1 MFCLHFA
8 YGDSGSTKKARNG
21 EDSPS
26 PSVAPGSSVSQ
37 VAFVI
42 SQFGLQFQIS
52 PNAGIPQT
60 ASFAELEAA
69 TIAYLEEYLELTY
82 NGDSMIFFDS
92 VAIAATSR
100 SISGTEGPFVD
111 FEASVAF
118 LEDSPIIPTNQ
129 QVALTIA
136 EALSESNLSTYL
148 FALAQ
153 SLSNG
158 NPFLTTTG
166 VTPYVPD
173 SDSASGGG
181 RVATSNKISGTGI
194 FAAASAAA
202 ATLAIGG
209 FLVFK
214 IKNENTGGVH
224 KFGKGYSGGETLAGD
239 TYDNT
244 TLEATRRPADDI
256 HSLDTAMYNDEHSY
270 LANFPTG
277 TVHAPGN
284 LKSPLPS
291 KMDDASEM
299 TDVSPTLADDL
310 DDDAS
315 IHSSQMGAYASIIG
329 RTKALV
335 PSLKTASPMTN
346 KQIKN
351 YFKSKYKCSSPK
363 DYAAVGENT
372 NISESQ
378 EAEAPT
384 DDAEPYSDDDTVLG
398 PCLDLGLPAL
408 DHESIMS
415 EQPTDEGRQEVF
427 EDEMSLDSKIDSP
440 VSSEVGGSL
449 LPPSKINSTAPRP
462 TGEGVEE
469 DGAPRS
475 QGSMSIDNKS
485 LDDVSLM

>member
-1 MFCLHFA
+1 MNLNVLAGFFA
-8 YGDSGSTKKARNG
+8 NDASGSNKKTRNG
-21 EDSPS
+21 PDTPANPS
-26 PSVAPGSSVSQ
+26 AAPAGAPGSSVE
-37 VAFVI
+37 FVM
-42 SQFGLQFQIS
+42 SQFGLRFQIS
-52 PNAGIPQT
+52 PNGGIPQT

-100 SISGTEGPFVD
+100 SISGAGGPFVD

-118 LEDSPIIPTNQ
+118 LEDSPMIPTNQ
-129 QVALTIA
+129 EVALTIA
-136 EALSESNLSTYL
+136 DALSESNLSTYL

-158 NPFLTTTG
+158 NPFLTTTA
-166 VTPYVPD
+166 VTTYVPD
-173 SDSASGGG
+173 SAGGSG
-181 RVATSNKISGTGI
+181 RVATNKKISGTGI
-194 FAAASAAA
+194 FAAMSAAA
-202 ATLAIGG
+202 VTLAIGG

-214 IKNENTGGVH
+214 VRNENKDGIN

-244 TLEATRRPADDI
+244 TLEATRRPTDDI
-256 HSLDTAMYNDEHSY
+256 HSLNTTTYNDEHSY

-277 TVHAPGN
+277 TVHAPGI

-299 TDVSPTLADDL
+299 TEEVSPTLTDDL

-315 IHSSQMGAYASIIG
+315 IPSSQLGAYASIIG

-335 PSLKTASPMTN
+335 PSLKNASPMTN

-363 DYAAVGENT
+363 DYAAVGET
-372 NISESQ
+372 N
-378 EAEAPT
+378 EAEAPAG
-384 DDAEPYSDDDTVLG
+384 DAESHGDDDTVLG

-415 EQPTDEGRQEVF
+415 EQPTDEGRQEIF
-427 EDEMSLDSKIDSP
+427 EDEMSLDSKIDSS
-440 VSSEVGGSL
+440 VSSEVGSSL
-449 LPPSKINSTAPRP
+449 LPPSKINSTAPRSP
-462 TGEGVEE
+462 GEEMEGEG
-469 DGAPRS
+469 APTS